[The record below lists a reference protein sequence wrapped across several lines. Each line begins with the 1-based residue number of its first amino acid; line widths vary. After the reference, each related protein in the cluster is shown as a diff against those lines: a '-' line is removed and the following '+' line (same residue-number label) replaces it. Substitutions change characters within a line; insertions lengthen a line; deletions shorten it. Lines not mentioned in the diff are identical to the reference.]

1 MNGVD
6 TSPAQTSGQVS
17 RVKRIVQRLLTFSIL
32 VLLLGTITSGT
43 SENIHAQ
50 MLKLGAYLWDDY
62 FILRGEEPVATCNPN
77 PDIDLRI
84 QELAIEH
91 EAENAEFDLLAEE
104 FDEEAA
110 RNSLMSQ
117 VLVCQKKHQDAA
129 IYQQNLTDMVV
140 LFRSME
146 HVFADISLFAIAHQK
161 TTLILLL
168 MLAAIVATS
177 KNSHIAFRSEHSLYD
192 HYVSQTAQFVANVG
206 LGLSTYAFYRGSYAS
221 GTEVTH
227 PELMIILMLG
237 CAILAA
243 INVYHWFNP
252 DPELAPKSNLL
263 RSILTIPIQTFMLL
277 AAVFHFFVR
286 EEHFPGVAIYFT
298 QIFQLTNLHLA
309 IGLYILGGML
319 LKETHLGARLF
330 DIFKPWHLPPELLA
344 FVAIALMAFPTAYTG
359 ASGIIIIAMGA
370 VVYQE
375 MRRVGTRR
383 QLSLAIT
390 AMTGSGVVLRPCLLV
405 VGIAILNKEV
415 VTDELFHWG
424 FRVFLLSMVVF
435 AVFAMITRKDPMHLT
450 PASEALGPSLRKLGP
465 MLPYL
470 LILFFTLVFYALV
483 LDTYLDEFSAPIV
496 LPVLVAI
503 VVIFERLYS
512 KNFRERNVELQS
524 SPTVT
529 KAFGTAV
536 DNSAIQIGALL
547 MLMACS
553 FTVGGIIERGGGV
566 LEIPEAF
573 DSVYA
578 AMAFLVLFLVLI
590 GMIMDP
596 FGALILVTGTIA
608 PVAYAQGI
616 HPVHFWMT
624 CLMAFELGYLS
635 PPVSLNHLLTRQVV
649 GDKEVE
655 LALQEGDSFYYRHE
669 RLLLPLMVMATT
681 LLLVAFGPL
690 FFGVGDF

>member
-1 MNGVD
+1 MNGSD
-6 TSPAQTSGQVS
+6 TMSTREESSGDFA
-17 RVKRIVQRLLTFSIL
+17 KRIAQRCLTILILL
-32 VLLLGTITSGT
+32 LLLGTIVSGT
-43 SENIHAQ
+43 SENVHAQ

-62 FILRGEEPVATCNPN
+62 FILRGEEPVATCDPNPN
-77 PDIDLRI
+77 IDQRIEELRG
-84 QELAIEH
+84 EH
-91 EAENAEFDLLAEE
+91 EAENEEFDLLADE
-104 FDEEAA
+104 FDEGSA
-110 RNSLMSQ
+110 RDSLMSQ
-117 VLVCQKKHQDAA
+117 VLVCQKKHSDAA
-129 IYQQNLTDMVV
+129 IYHQNLTDAVV
-140 LFRSME
+140 LFRSIE
-146 HVFADISLFAIAHQK
+146 HVFADISLFAIEHQK
-161 TTLILLL
+161 STLILLL
-168 MLAAIVATS
+168 MLAAIVATA
-177 KNSHIAFRSEHSLYD
+177 KNSHIAFRSEHSPLD
-192 HYVSQTAQFVANVG
+192 HYVSQTAQFVAYAG

-227 PELMIILMLG
+227 PELMIILMG
-237 CAILAA
+237 GSAILAG
-243 INVYHWFNP
+243 INLYHWFHPSP
-252 DPELAPKSNLL
+252 DLTRKSNVL
-263 RSILTIPIQTFMLL
+263 RSLLTIPIQTFMLL
-277 AAVFHFFVR
+277 AALFHFFVR
-286 EEHFPGVAIYFT
+286 EIHFPGVAIYFT

-330 DIFKPWHLPPELLA
+330 DIFKPWHLPPEMLA
-344 FVAIALMAFPTAYTG
+344 FVAIALLAFPTAYTG

-415 VTDELFHWG
+415 VTDELFYWG
-424 FRVFLLSMVVF
+424 FRVFLVSMVVF
-435 AVFAMITRKDPMHLT
+435 AVFALITQKDPMKLT
-450 PASEALGPSLRKLGP
+450 PASEALKPSLQRLGP
-465 MLPYL
+465 MMPYV
-470 LILFFTLVFYALV
+470 LILFVTLVFYALV
-483 LDTYLDEFSAPIV
+483 LDTYLDEFSAPVV
-496 LPVLVAI
+496 LPVLIAI
-503 VVIFERLYS
+503 IVLYERKFS
-512 KNFRERNVELQS
+512 KNFRERNVELKS
-524 SPTVT
+524 SATIT
-529 KAFGTAV
+529 KAFGNAV

-573 DSVYA
+573 SSVYA
-578 AMAFLVLFLVLI
+578 AMAFLVLFLVMI

-616 HPVHFWMT
+616 HPIHFWMT

-649 GDKEVE
+649 GDEEVE
-655 LALQEGDSFYYRHE
+655 LALQEGEGFYYRHE
-669 RLLLPLMVMATT
+669 RLLLPLMVMGTT
-681 LLLVAFGPL
+681 LLVVAFGG
-690 FFGVGDF
+690 FWVF

>member
-1 MNGVD
+1 MNSNYD
-6 TSPAQTSGQVS
+6 ASVS
-17 RVKRIVQRLLTFSIL
+17 RERWQSKLQRIAQRCLTLSIL

-50 MLKLGAYLWDDY
+50 MLKLGAHLWEDY
-62 FILRGEEPVATCNPN
+62 FILRGDEPIATCDPS
-77 PDIDLRI
+77 PDIAARVA
-84 QELAIEH
+84 ELALEH
-91 EAENAEFDLLAEE
+91 EAEGDEFFLLAEE
-104 FDEEAA
+104 FDEAAA
-110 RNSLMSQ
+110 RNSLTSQ
-117 VLVCQKKHQDAA
+117 VLVCKKKHADAA
-129 IYQQNLTDMVV
+129 VYRQNLTDSVV
-140 LFRSME
+140 AFRTLE
-146 HVFADISLFAIAHQK
+146 HSFADISLFAIAHQK
-161 TTLILLL
+161 STLILLL
-168 MLAAIVATS
+168 VLAAIVATA
-177 KNSHIAFRSEHSLYD
+177 KNSHIAFRSEHSLVD
-192 HYVSQTAQFVANVG
+192 HYASQTAQAIAYAG
-206 LGLSTYAFYRGSYAS
+206 LGWSTYTFYQGSYAS

-227 PELMIILMLG
+227 PELMIILMSG
-237 CAILAA
+237 CFVLVC
-243 INVYHWFNP
+243 INLFHWFNP
-252 DPELAPKSNLL
+252 SPALKKNGSPL
-263 RSILTIPIQTFMLL
+263 RAILTIPIQTFMLL
-277 AAVFHFFVR
+277 AAVFHFFLR

-309 IGLYILGGML
+309 IGLYIMGGML

-330 DIFKPWHLPPELLA
+330 DVFKPWHLPPELLA

-383 QLSLAIT
+383 QLALAVT

-415 VTDELFHWG
+415 VTDELFFWG

-435 AVFAMITRKDPMHLT
+435 AVFAMITRKDPMKLT
-450 PASEALGPSLRKLGP
+450 PFSEAFGPSVRRLGPL
-465 MLPYL
+465 LPYL
-470 LILFFTLVFYALV
+470 AILAGTLVFYAYV

-496 LPVLVAI
+496 LPVLVAV
-503 VVIFERLYS
+503 VVIFERKFS
-512 KNFRERNVELQS
+512 RNFASRNEELGS

-529 KAFGTAV
+529 KAFGAAV
-536 DNSAIQIGALL
+536 DNSSIQIGALL

-573 DSVYA
+573 SSVYA

-596 FGALILVTGTIA
+596 FGALILVSGTIA

-616 HPVHFWMT
+616 HPIHFWMT

-649 GDKEVE
+649 GDEEVE
-655 LALQEGDSFYYRHE
+655 LALKEGDTFYYRHE
-669 RLLLPLMVMATT
+669 RMLLPLMVMATT
-681 LLLVAFGPL
+681 LLIVAFGP
-690 FFGVGDF
+690 FFFM